1 MASFGE
7 NRVLLRFYSIVAVQR
22 QPTPACAVAVT
33 LALDV
38 GFERWRRV
46 PGRAAGHVQPVSGQD
61 DRARAIH
68 ATDGV

>member
-22 QPTPACAVAVT
+22 QPTPACAVA
-33 LALDV
+33 LALAV
-38 GFERWRRV
+38 GFGRWRRV
-46 PGRAAGHVQPVSGQD
+46 PGRAEGNVQPVSGQD
-61 DRARAIH
+61 ERARAIR